1 MKTKEKTICSIH
13 INKKKGLN
21 LYKII
26 LLVEKL
32 YFFKISRFCLY
43 LYLYV
48 TYLTLNTDILFYL
61 ANLKYN

>member
-1 MKTKEKTICSIH
+1 MKTKEKTICSIY

-21 LYKII
+21 LYKKI

-48 TYLTLNTDILFYL
+48 TYLILDIYILLYL
-61 ANLKYN
+61 ENQIYN